1 MGRTG
6 LLDKIHDSV
15 SYIYRG
21 REWLGTDGLEHEG
34 RISFQDGLVLGLEA
48 FREAQTRANEDLHTL
63 FSAEYI
69 FLTQEFELCAPQ
81 DAKARTSLSK
91 AIQEFDEAFLA
102 FEVLQN
108 IEGYKFAAKTYSTR
122 TECRYRKMPKDAFH
136 IACGGHIARID
147 NALKVSGI
155 NLMEKELLKQRQENM
170 KVAQAVYL
178 AMQKK
183 ILVNK

>member
-48 FREAQTRANEDLHTL
+48 FREAQARANEDLHTL
-63 FSAEYI
+63 
-69 FLTQEFELCAPQ
+69 
-81 DAKARTSLSK
+81 
-91 AIQEFDEAFLA
+91 
-102 FEVLQN
+102 
-108 IEGYKFAAKTYSTR
+108 
-122 TECRYRKMPKDAFH
+122 
-136 IACGGHIARID
+136 GGHIARID
-147 NALKVSGI
+147 NALKVSRI

-170 KVAQAVYL
+170 KAAQTVYL